1 MRNLS
6 NFQRVDVQFLQ
17 IAQAGVAGTEIV
29 NRDPMAS
36 LTVVS
41 DHRHGGLRVD
51 KPALGDFKDD
61 LFGGDPPV
69 L

>member
-1 MRNLS
+1 MP
-6 NFQRVDVQFLQ
+6 
-17 IAQAGVAGTEIV
+17 G
-29 NRDPMAS
+29 

-61 LFGGDPPV
+61 LFGSDPPV
-69 L
+69 LQLIV